1 MSNIIFFKLY
11 QYYLVQVFCNDC
23 DELIK
28 TVLSERSMN
37 PGESD
42 VHCGFDSGQGMLK
55 IAVTVTER
63 NGDELVSGRSKYT
76 QVFHIH

>member
-55 IAVTVTER
+55 I
-63 NGDELVSGRSKYT
+63 
-76 QVFHIH
+76 Q